1 MATQSTGTHNQ
12 PLFTEAGTMDI
23 GTDLTAVSE
32 YAALAGNRKWGTSAE
47 RLALL
52 GAQRWEGLV
61 FFDTDLDHPFVWDGS
76 TWNAGPAYISDA
88 SAYVTMSSNWTLV
101 NAQMVLDGA
110 VISWRVKFNRTTS
123 TISSVTSGNIANVD
137 ILTLN
142 DANKRPL
149 LTYGFSTDNTGF
161 ACGFELNTAGVLKLT
176 ALPPGIGVAVGNEFS
191 CSGTYLRD
199 VTAV

>member
-12 PLFTEAGTMDI
+12 PLFTEAGVMEI
-23 GTDLTAVSE
+23 GTDLTAVSQ
-32 YAALAGNRKWGTSAE
+32 YMALVGNRKYGTTSD
-47 RLALL
+47 RLALT
-52 GAQRWEGLV
+52 GPARWEGLQ
-61 FFDTDLDHPFVWDGS
+61 FFDTDLDHPYVWDGS
-76 TWNAGPAYISDA
+76 AWSAGPVYISDA
-88 SAYVTMSSNWTLV
+88 SAYVTMSANWSLT

-123 TISSVTSGNIANVD
+123 TIGSTTSGNITNND
-137 ILTLN
+137 ILTVN

-161 ACGFELNTAGVLKLT
+161 LCGFELNTAGVLKMT